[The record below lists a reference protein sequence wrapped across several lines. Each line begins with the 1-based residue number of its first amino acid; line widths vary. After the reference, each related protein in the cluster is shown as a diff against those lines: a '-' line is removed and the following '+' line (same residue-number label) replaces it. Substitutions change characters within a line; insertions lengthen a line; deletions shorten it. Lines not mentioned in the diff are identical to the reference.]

1 MSQEDIEGH
10 NLSYIRYATTNSSD
24 SVLSGI
30 QLGFMNNHT
39 SPFFETLY
47 KEIVYSENERI
58 ERNEQIDMSSEV
70 RSISMLID
78 SGIWYHGIRFY
89 DDDHGFLLNS

>member
-1 MSQEDIEGH
+1 MSQEDIDGH
-10 NLSYIRYATTNSSD
+10 NLSYIHYTTNNSSD

-30 QLGFMNNHT
+30 QLGFMNGHT
-39 SPFFETLY
+39 SPFFGHD
-47 KEIVYSENERI
+47 KEIVYSEIERI
-58 ERNEQIDMSSEV
+58 EQIDMSSEV

-78 SGIWYHGIRFY
+78 SGIWYYGIRFY